1 MSLAEE
7 QGGQGLLPSQILKG
21 KDAPLHPKG
30 AALLLTGHIFQV
42 LPVTKAFAP
51 LKTYTTKLCTTTDTK

>member
-1 MSLAEE
+1 MLLAEE

-30 AALLLTGHIFQV
+30 AALPSHWPHLSGFACDQSICPTENIHH
-42 LPVTKAFAP
+42 KAMHNN
-51 LKTYTTKLCTTTDTK
+51 